1 MSSGTVSVA
10 PYVLSTRAAT
20 VRRLQVLR
28 DINASPLRRAL
39 LQADKKGRGASWR
52 PHRLQTYC
60 TCTFAPAVRQATMAS
75 IPTP

>member
-39 LQADKKGRGASWR
+39 LQADKKGRGAS
-52 PHRLQTYC
+52 
-60 TCTFAPAVRQATMAS
+60 
-75 IPTP
+75 